1 MTRKSARNYSPS
13 VAVLFIAILILLI
26 AVATLAQAPV
36 ARLRSARQ
44 REGTMQQ
51 NTGVPRQGLEHPV
64 VMRTP
69 HVELTSG
76 IPPLHFSKPI
86 PYDSGGSCS
95 SIAVA
100 DVNGDG
106 HLDLVVAYW
115 NEGSVGVLLG
125 KGDGTFQPVV
135 KYNSGG
141 TGAPSVAVADVN
153 GDGKPDIVVL
163 NAWNQ
168 EGTVGVLLGNGDG
181 TFQPPVTYDT
191 GQYSIPQSVAVG
203 DLNGDGH
210 PDIVVANFGHSDCD
224 CNDGRLGVLWG
235 NGDGTFQPTVF
246 YPSGGYDTVSVT
258 IQDGLLLVLNLC
270 QDQYC
275 DWPNGSVCVN
285 GTCYDAGGMD
295 TDSVAV
301 GDLNGD
307 GHPDIVVANS
317 NPNYE
322 PYMTLGVLLNGG
334 WGGFQPVVLY
344 NPGGDYPVMGAVADL
359 NGDGKADIVVSTSS
373 GTSVLL
379 GNGDGTV
386 QPPVIV
392 GPLGGKLIAADLNG
406 DGKPDL
412 IGIGAVM
419 LNTSG
424 YATTTQIRS
433 SLNPSFLNQTVTFT
447 AAVTSRSRTIPD
459 GELVTFYDGTMAIAS
474 VALAGGTAAY
484 STSALSAGTH
494 SIKARYSGDALLAPS
509 SGSVTQA
516 VLKYTTTTT
525 LRSSPNPSS
534 YGQPVT
540 LTATVISAGP
550 APTGT
555 VTFRNGSVILG
566 SRTLNAGGIATLTTT
581 KIPVGTD
588 ALTATYNGDASN
600 SKSVSAAIT
609 QTVSQAAISMVLTS
623 TPNPSAF
630 GESVK
635 FTATL
640 TSNGGLPSGQPV
652 TFSYN
657 GATLGTANVNS
668 SGVATF
674 STTTLPHGSHPASAV
689 YAGTVD
695 YSSASASVK
704 QLVKGS

>member
-168 EGTVGVLLGNGDG
+168 EGTVGVLL
-181 TFQPPVTYDT
+181 
-191 GQYSIPQSVAVG
+191 
-203 DLNGDGH
+203 
-210 PDIVVANFGHSDCD
+210 
-224 CNDGRLGVLWG
+224 G